1 MSRAFQRLRGIGVS
15 SGFAFG
21 RAHFVDR
28 QALPVPRML
37 IDEALLEEE
46 GHRLNEAVEVSCAQ
60 LEALKSQMMNAGE
73 EHSLILDTH
82 LLMLKDPTL
91 IDETHRIMVE
101 EGINAEW
108 ALSKNAKKVLVLFEH
123 QEDVYFQE
131 RRADIEFVVDRL
143 MRNLLGADQPNLD
156 QVAPGSIVIARDLS
170 PADMA
175 NLLNAEVTGFVT
187 EVGGQTSHT
196 AIMAR
201 AMELPAVVAVERLT
215 DLVSTG
221 DDLIVDATRGVVLTN
236 PLQDERTRLEVLA
249 REYAVQKAGIDSEST
264 QPAIT
269 LDNVEIEVWGNIESA
284 DEANGI
290 LDHGATAVG
299 LYRTEYL
306 FMGRRH
312 LPDEEEQYEQYRLVL
327 EALDGRGA
335 TIRTIDL
342 GGDKLAEHLRVSDEP
357 NPAMG
362 TRAIRFCLLRTPE
375 VFRTQVRALLRA
387 SNHGTLRIMVPFI
400 SRVEEVLAAKAVI
413 DSVSRELKDEGIT
426 IGTHEFGV
434 MIELPGAALIVDMIA
449 PYVDFVS
456 VGTNDLV
463 QYTLGVDRAN
473 PNVSTLY
480 TPEHPAVLRLITQ
493 VIEGM
498 NNEGKQVSLCGEMAG
513 YPRFVP
519 LLLGFGLRHFSVSSA
534 SIPLVKAMVRE
545 LSIVDCQ
552 HLVDEVGGL
561 RETKDIEIRLYRFLK
576 ERFETGRLAP
586 LLKPIWSPHLKS
598 YSID

>member
-1 MSRAFQRLRGIGVS
+1 M
-15 SGFAFG
+15 
-21 RAHFVDR
+21 
-28 QALPVPRML
+28 
-37 IDEALLEEE
+37 
-46 GHRLNEAVEVSCAQ
+46 
-60 LEALKSQMMNAGE
+60 
-73 EHSLILDTH
+73 
-82 LLMLKDPTL
+82 
-91 IDETHRIMVE
+91 
-101 EGINAEW
+101 
-108 ALSKNAKKVLVLFEH
+108 
-123 QEDVYFQE
+123 
-131 RRADIEFVVDRL
+131 
-143 MRNLLGADQPNLD
+143 GADQPNLD

-375 VFRTQVRALLRA
+375 VFDPG
-387 SNHGTLRIMVPFI
+387 SRIT
-400 SRVEEVLAAKAVI
+400 S
-413 DSVSRELKDEGIT
+413 GI
-426 IGTHEFGV
+426 
-434 MIELPGAALIVDMIA
+434 
-449 PYVDFVS
+449 
-456 VGTNDLV
+456 
-463 QYTLGVDRAN
+463 
-473 PNVSTLY
+473 
-480 TPEHPAVLRLITQ
+480 
-493 VIEGM
+493 
-498 NNEGKQVSLCGEMAG
+498 
-513 YPRFVP
+513 
-519 LLLGFGLRHFSVSSA
+519 
-534 SIPLVKAMVRE
+534 
-545 LSIVDCQ
+545 
-552 HLVDEVGGL
+552 
-561 RETKDIEIRLYRFLK
+561 
-576 ERFETGRLAP
+576 
-586 LLKPIWSPHLKS
+586 
-598 YSID
+598 